1 MSYKK
6 NSEVLKNSPKSK
18 RTDEDMDESNLY
30 TFSKVKIKL
39 KTILLNLLN
48 RLFRFFYKK
57 IETIISK
64 LFFLISNNKIIT
76 VCLIFMVAFG
86 YTQYKHNIKI
96 NAKLAETKEVAAEKE
111 KEKKTLEK
119 EIKFLSENDQ
129 YLINYARKHYVFVK
143 DNENVVS
150 LPNMNNYSK

>member
-6 NSEVLKNSPKSK
+6 NSEVLKNNTKSK
-18 RTDEDMDESNLY
+18 RTDEDLDESSLY
-30 TFSKVKIKL
+30 TFSKVKSKL

-48 RLFRFFYKK
+48 RLFSFFYKK
-57 IETIISK
+57 IETFINKII
-64 LFFLISNNKIIT
+64 FLISNNKIIT
-76 VCLIFMVAFG
+76 VCLIFMIAFG

-96 NAKLAETKEVAAEKE
+96 NTKLTEIKEVAAEKE
-111 KEKKTLEK
+111 KEKKNLEK
-119 EIKFLSENDQ
+119 EVKFLSENDK
-129 YLINYARKHYVFVK
+129 YLINYARKHYVFIK